1 MSGVIQHAF
10 SSGTHTNLMVYG
22 ICVGIVL
29 ILAVIVWM
37 ALKRSNDK
45 LRRPR
50 ATLADARAVYADE
63 DFQDDMTVVPPAL
76 RGKVNG

>member
-1 MSGVIQHAF
+1 MTDTLLHAF
-10 SSGTHTNLMVYG
+10 DTDMLATLKVFA
-22 ICVGIVL
+22 ICVGLVVMGF
-29 ILAVIVWM
+29 VITWI

-63 DFQDDMTVVPPAL
+63 DFQDDMTVIPPAL
-76 RGKVNG
+76 RQQAEG

>member
-1 MSGVIQHAF
+1 MPDILRHAF
-10 SSGTHTNLMVYG
+10 DTDMLAAFQVFG
-22 ICVGIVL
+22 ICVGLVVMGF
-29 ILAVIVWM
+29 VITWM

-63 DFQDDMTVVPPAL
+63 DFQDDVGVIPPAL
-76 RGKVNG
+76 RQQAEG